1 MHEGDYHC
9 WTSRKCSLSE
19 ADVQQWNKDKK
30 IPGASS
36 TGLQSSSLYNFLH
49 TRITSPLLDPNIL
62 PSTQFSYTFSL
73 CSSLKV
79 TDQVSEPYKTGYVNT
94 SVTKT
99 LHKNLWYMRMQFC
112 IKM

>member
-1 MHEGDYHC
+1 
-9 WTSRKCSLSE
+9 
-19 ADVQQWNKDKK
+19 
-30 IPGASS
+30 
-36 TGLQSSSLYNFLH
+36 
-49 TRITSPLLDPNIL
+49 
-62 PSTQFSYTFSL
+62 
-73 CSSLKV
+73 V